1 MGVDAMCECVD
12 LVRDGKAQ
20 KIPQDDSKAT
30 YESWCRKADAQIDW
44 SKPVDV
50 VYNLIRGANPQPGA
64 WTTHDGKT
72 LQIFDAEKIASA
84 AGTPGEVTEIG
95 GDGFKVAA
103 KGGQILVKRVKP
115 EGGGKLAAAEFAQ
128 SGLAKGARLG

>member
-44 SKPVDV
+44 SKPVDE
-50 VYNLIRGANPQPGA
+50 VYNLIRGPNPPPGA
-64 WTTHDGKT
+64 WTPFKGNELK
-72 LQIFDAEKIASA
+72 IFDSRQVA
-84 AGTPGEVTEIG
+84 
-95 GDGFKVAA
+95 GDGAPGTVLAAEGDSSTVAA
-103 KGGQILVKRVKP
+103 HAGPTRPDPVPHHTDKQHP
-115 EGGGKLAAAEFAQ
+115 PDA
-128 SGLAKGARLG
+128 SPPTP